1 MTHGPAAGVKGSRHG
16 YPAAEADLLAA
27 PRRPAAAQDPG
38 SLSDGMADVG
48 IEMGRHTWSLR

>member
-1 MTHGPAAGVKGSRHG
+1 MTHGAAGVKGSRHG
-16 YPAAEADLLAA
+16 Y
-27 PRRPAAAQDPG
+27 PG